1 MTPIID
7 PRDQR
12 PAPRPNFF
20 IIGAMKAGTTSLHQ
34 YLARHPQ
41 VFMCEPKEPGYFSEP
56 DAWARGVDW
65 YLSLFAKA
73 GDAKVIGESSTHYT
87 KLPTKPG
94 VPERIRD
101 FNPEARFVYLMR
113 DPLERMLSHY
123 LHMVRDLG
131 PYAERRRLD
140 RAVLGDP
147 ELLGISDY
155 AMQLRPYFNV
165 FGRDRVRCLTFEE
178 MIADPAGV
186 TEGILGWLGVT
197 TPVPRDIFER
207 RFNARPAEVRRATG
221 RGLPNGRSYSRPG
234 AAIAA
239 LLPRAL
245 RRFAK
250 GLGSEAVETTPDVTA
265 PVLDELRPLVR
276 ERVADLSALLGRTF
290 PEWKTVGPVAAE
302 RAPGETSSP
311 R

>member
-1 MTPIID
+1 MTHAVNPGKLT
-7 PRDQR
+7 PT
-12 PAPRPNFF
+12 ARPNFF
-20 IIGAMKAGTTSLHQ
+20 IIGAMKAGTTSLHK

-41 VFMCEPKEPGYFSEP
+41 VFMCQPKEPGYFSEAE
-56 DAWARGVDW
+56 AWARGVDW

-113 DPLERMLSHY
+113 DPLERLLSHY

-131 PYAERRRLD
+131 PYPERRRLG
-140 RAVLGDP
+140 RAVQGDP

-155 AMQLRPYFNV
+155 AMQLRPYFDV

-186 TEGILGWLGVT
+186 TDGILAWLGIE
-197 TPVPRDIFER
+197 TPVPRDIFEQ
-207 RFNARPAEVRRATG
+207 RFNARPEEVRRETG
-221 RGLPNGRSYSRPG
+221 RGLPNGRSWSRPG

-239 LLPRAL
+239 LVPRAL
-245 RRFAK
+245 RRFVK
-250 GLGSEAVETTPDVTA
+250 RLGSEAVQTAPEVTA
-265 PVLDELRPLVR
+265 PVLDELRPVVQ

-290 PEWKTVGPVAAE
+290 TEWKTVYPRAG
-302 RAPGETSSP
+302 APGSKSS
-311 R
+311 